1 MAFENLLSP
10 IKIGSLTVRNRIV
23 FPPID
28 VALRDPVKAVHPQY
42 VAFLS
47 SLVKDN
53 GVGLVISE
61 FTSVANDQFWAPASK
76 FYSDEF
82 IPEFECFAQQV
93 KSHGAKFFMQLALLG
108 GRAPKGRCI
117 APSAIASPLYPGIR
131 EELSRQEIEGLVQK
145 WIEAAIRAKKAGF
158 DGVEVHG
165 GHSYL
170 IGEFMSPHAN
180 RRDDEYGYDFNG
192 RMRFPAE
199 IVKGIKEAC
208 GGDFPVGFKFSAYE
222 ALEDG
227 IKGPLAN
234 DIARRLEKT
243 GVDYLHVSSS
253 TYMLGG
259 TKYPDVPPIYV
270 PEGPLGEFAA
280 RIKKGVGVPVIT
292 VAGIVSPE
300 FAENVLSEGK
310 SDLVAVGRAMFADT
324 QWASKVSNGR
334 ASEVRPCV
342 RCNFCHK
349 KMIIDRAGSVEC
361 TVNPGLL
368 RGTTGRVAK
377 QRKIIVVGAGPAG
390 LEAALQASER
400 GHDVSLYEKNED
412 IGGNLRI
419 GAIPPFKKEHRD
431 LLDYFQQRLKKSSIQ
446 FLPEHELNAKQITE
460 KEADAVVIAVGSHE
474 YVPEIPGIHQAGI
487 TLVREFLQNGRL
499 RQEGKGSVAVIGAG
513 PVGCEMAWY
522 LSLLGREVYLIDILP
537 HEKWLADEHPTNRLI
552 LLEKLNEGGVHVLD
566 DAKVMAVGNDSHIS
580 VAQDN
585 VEYRIRLDNVVVA
598 SGFQPNS
605 GLAQDVRRLKGTN
618 PSPEIHDIG
627 DCAEV
632 RDIHWAIREGYEVG
646 TTI

>member
-1 MAFENLLSP
+1 MSFENLLSP
-10 IKIGSLTVRNRIV
+10 IKIGSLTIRNRMV

-42 VAFLS
+42 VEFLS
-47 SLVKDN
+47 SLVKNN

-61 FTSVANDQFWAPASK
+61 FASIANGRFWAPASR

-82 IPEFECFAQQV
+82 IPEFEGFAKQI
-93 KSHGAKFFMQLALLG
+93 KSYGARFFMQLALLG

-117 APSAIASPLYPGIR
+117 APSAIESPLYPR
-131 EELSRQEIEGLVQK
+131 MPEELSRQEIGDLVQK
-145 WIEAAIRAKKAGF
+145 WIEAAVRAKKTGF

-180 RRDDEYGYDFNG
+180 QRDDEYGYDFNG
-192 RMRFPAE
+192 RMRFPTE
-199 IVKGIKEAC
+199 IVKGIKDAC
-208 GGDFPVGFKFSAYE
+208 GVDFPVGFKFSAFE

-227 IKGPLAN
+227 IRGPLAN
-234 DIARRLEKT
+234 DIARRLEKI

-259 TKYPDVPPIYV
+259 TSYPDVPPVYV
-270 PEGPLGEFAA
+270 PEGPLTEFAA
-280 RIKKGVGVPVIT
+280 RIKNGVEVPVIT

-300 FAENVLSEGK
+300 FAENVLVEGK
-310 SDLVAVGRAMFADT
+310 SDLIAVGRAMFADT
-324 QWASKVSNGR
+324 QWASKVSSGR
-334 ASEVRPCV
+334 ASEVRPCI

-368 RGTTGRVAK
+368 RSPIGKASSK
-377 QRKIIVVGAGPAG
+377 RKVVIVGSGPAG

-400 GHDVSLYEKNED
+400 GHDVALYERD
-412 IGGNLRI
+412 SDLGGNLRI

-431 LLDYFQQRLKKSSIQ
+431 LLDYFRQRLKKSSIQ
-446 FLPEHELNAKQITE
+446 FLPEHELNAKQIMEEET
-460 KEADAVVIAVGSHE
+460 DAVVIAIGSNE
-474 YVPEIPGIHQAGI
+474 YVPEIPGIHHAGVS
-487 TLVREFLQNGRL
+487 LVRGFLQNGRL
-499 RQEGKGSVAVIGAG
+499 RQEGNGRVAVIGAG
-513 PVGCEMAWY
+513 LVGCEMAWY
-522 LSLLGREVYLIDILP
+522 LSLLGREVYLLDILP
-537 HEKWLADEHPTNRLI
+537 YDKWLADEHPTNRLI
-552 LLEKLNEGGVHVLD
+552 LLENLNEGGVHVLD
-566 DAKVMAVGNDSHIS
+566 DAKVMEVSAGFHMHV
-580 VAQDN
+580 VRDN
-585 VEYRIRLDNVVVA
+585 VEYKIGLDDVVVA

-605 GLAQDVRRLKGTN
+605 RLAQEVRQLKGTN
-618 PSPEIHDIG
+618 PSPEIHEIG

>member
-1 MAFENLLSP
+1 MSFKNLLSP
-10 IKIGSLTVRNRIV
+10 IKIGSLTIRNRIV

-28 VALRDPVKAVHPQY
+28 VALHDPSKAVHPQY
-42 VAFLS
+42 VEFLS

-61 FTSVANDQFWAPASK
+61 FTSVANSRFWVPASR
-76 FYSDEF
+76 FDSDEF
-82 IPEFECFAQQV
+82 IPEFESLAKQI
-93 KSHGAKFFMQLALLG
+93 KSYGARFFMQLALLG

-117 APSAIASPLYPGIR
+117 APSAIESPLYPR
-131 EELSRQEIEGLVQK
+131 MPEELSRQEIRVLVQK
-145 WIEAAIRAKKAGF
+145 WIEAAVRAKKAGF

-165 GHSYL
+165 GHTYL
-170 IGEFMSPHAN
+170 VGEFMSPHAN
-180 RRDDEYGYDFNG
+180 QRDDEYGYDFNG
-192 RMRFPAE
+192 RMRFPTE
-199 IVKGIKEAC
+199 IVKGIKDAC
-208 GGDFPVGFKFSAYE
+208 GEDFPVGFKFSAFE
-222 ALEDG
+222 ALENG
-227 IKGPLAN
+227 ITGPLAN
-234 DIARRLEKT
+234 DIGGRLEKI
-243 GVDYLHVSSS
+243 GIDYLHVSSS

-259 TKYPDVPPIYV
+259 TRYPDVPPIYV
-270 PEGPLGEFAA
+270 PEGPLVEFAA
-280 RIKKGVGVPVIT
+280 NIKKGVAVPVIT
-292 VAGIVSPE
+292 VGGIVSPE
-300 FAENVLSEGK
+300 FAESILAEGR

-324 QWASKVSNGR
+324 QWASKIRSGK
-334 ASEVRPCV
+334 ASEVTPCI

-368 RGTTGRVAK
+368 RGPTGRAAK

-400 GHDVSLYEKNED
+400 GHDVALHERDSD
-412 IGGNLRI
+412 IGGNLKI

-431 LLDYFQQRLKKSSIQ
+431 LLDYFRQRLKKSSIQ
-446 FLPEHELNAKQITE
+446 FLPKHEMNAKQIME
-460 KEADAVVIAVGSHE
+460 KEADAVVIAIGSNE

-499 RQEGKGSVAVIGAG
+499 RQQGKRRVGVIGAG

-522 LSLLGREVYLIDILP
+522 LSFLGREVYLLDILP
-537 HEKWLADEHPTNRLI
+537 YHKWLADEHPTNRLI
-552 LLEKLNEGGVHVLD
+552 LLENLSGGGVHVLD
-566 DAKVMAVGNDSHIS
+566 EAKVMEVAKDSHIR

-585 VEYRIRLDNVVVA
+585 VEYQIGLDDVVVA

-605 GLAQDVRRLKGTN
+605 RLAQEIRQLKGTN
-618 PSPEIHDIG
+618 PSPEIHEIG
-627 DCAEV
+627 DCLKV
-632 RDIHWAIREGYEVG
+632 RDIHWAIREGYELG